1 MGFDDDL
8 HDTQF
13 EAKLKELLKPHIDK
27 YVDDN
32 IKVIQDEKGIKW
44 THIDMD
50 KLKKWESEI
59 CYNGYSLAY
68 HTLLPVITMY
78 VMGSCPFELTDEHR
92 AFIKTRTREEALK
105 LMNPELPSILIT
117 PIVL

>member
-8 HDTQF
+8 FSSQF
-13 EAKLKELLKPHIDK
+13 ETKLKELLKPHIDK
-27 YVDDN
+27 YVADKV
-32 IKVIQDEKGIKW
+32 KVIADEKGIKW
-44 THIDMD
+44 IYVDLD
-50 KLKKWESEI
+50 ICEEWESKI

-92 AFIKTRTREEALK
+92 AFIKTRTRQETLK
-105 LMNPELPSILIT
+105 LLNP
-117 PIVL
+117 V